1 MVKKVVYNLRLS
13 VYPNI
18 FRLDSSRN
26 VKGQNWHRARIFIM
40 DVFLTYLNV
49 EHEWK

>member
-1 MVKKVVYNLRLS
+1 MADGGH
-13 VYPNI
+13 PNI

-26 VKGQNWHRARIFIM
+26 VKGKYWHRARIFIM

-49 EHEWK
+49 ENEWK